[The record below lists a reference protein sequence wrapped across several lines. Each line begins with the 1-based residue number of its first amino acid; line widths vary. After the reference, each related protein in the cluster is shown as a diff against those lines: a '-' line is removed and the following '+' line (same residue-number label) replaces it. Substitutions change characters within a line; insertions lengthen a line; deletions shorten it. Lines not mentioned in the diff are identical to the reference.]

1 MKAFFTNLC
10 LLLFAVIACGPVAS
24 AQDLIV
30 KKNGEAVEVRIMK
43 VGYED
48 VHYVLSDEPDGPVRV
63 MPLWMIS
70 HIRYSD
76 GHVEGRKSDISIY
89 AERGEIRD
97 GEKGRNYSA
106 KELQEILST
115 AEYSQYLSAVK
126 THAGGRSKKTAGFIT
141 CAAGGAVIG
150 IALGNI
156 PFARSSNRNDITTSY
171 VVSFS
176 VIGAGVVVGGFF
188 LVLAGQ
194 KLTEKAHLE
203 LSGICDGF
211 NARNGKPHM
220 PLRFLSAPRTTEL
233 DLNSRFK
240 NNP

>member
-30 KKNGEAVEVRIMK
+30 KKNGKVVEARVVK
-43 VGYED
+43 VGYD
-48 VHYVLSDEPDGPVRV
+48 NISYTRADEPDGPLRT
-63 MPLWMIS
+63 MPAWLIS
-70 HIRYSD
+70 CIRYAD
-76 GHVEGRKSDISIY
+76 GHVDGHKGEISIY
-89 AERGEIRD
+89 AERGEICD
-97 GEKGRNYSA
+97 GETGRDYSA

-156 PFARSSNRNDITTSY
+156 PSARSSNRNDITTSY
-171 VVSFS
+171 VLSFG

-211 NARNGKPHM
+211 NARNGKTAYASTVSFGP
-220 PLRFLSAPRTTEL
+220 T
-233 DLNSRFK
+233 
-240 NNP
+240 NNGIGLEFTF